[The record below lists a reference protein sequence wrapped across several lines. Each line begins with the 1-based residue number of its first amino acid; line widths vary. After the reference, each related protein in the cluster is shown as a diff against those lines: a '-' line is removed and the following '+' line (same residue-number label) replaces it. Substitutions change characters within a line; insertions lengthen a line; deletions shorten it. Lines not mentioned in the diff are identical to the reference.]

1 MYGNIFKRKKRLLA
15 HLEGIDRKLLEGPSE
30 RLSHLK
36 RDLWG
41 QYNAI
46 LDQEEVYW
54 FQQSRSKWLRLGDRN
69 TKYFHQTT
77 LIRKR
82 SNRTD
87 ALRRQ
92 MMIGAMMRMRLGICL
107 LTSIIPSSSL
117 RIFIVRDFKPH
128 HPILKSMWLT

>member
-15 HLEGIDRKLLEGPSE
+15 RLEGIDRKLLEGPSE

-69 TKYFHQTT
+69 TKYFH
-77 LIRKR
+77 KR
-82 SNRTD
+82 
-87 ALRRQ
+87 L
-92 MMIGAMMRMRLGICL
+92 
-107 LTSIIPSSSL
+107 
-117 RIFIVRDFKPH
+117 
-128 HPILKSMWLT
+128 